1 MDVGAALIV
10 ATIVGAIATILVA
23 WITVRAPIGTPAS
36 ATRESTAAI
45 YLDATLA
52 SSTALAMHRTPNAF
66 VNLCRGSVWVLI
78 GLSYFL
84 AFSGLTGASFS
95 IGIVAVR
102 AFASHAVSLTA
113 TFVPQFAVLSAFGF
127 FCGSVLRTVLGL
139 LPQANRNS
147 SGHDLPVL
155 QTEAR

>member
-1 MDVGAALIV
+1 MDVGVAVIIAAV
-10 ATIVGAIATILVA
+10 VGAIATLTVA
-23 WITVRAPIGTPAS
+23 WIVARA
-36 ATRESTAAI
+36 RESAAPV

-52 SSTALAMHRTPNAF
+52 LSTPLATRRVANAF
-66 VNLCRGSVWVLI
+66 VTMCRAFVWVLI

-95 IGIVAVR
+95 IGVVAVR
-102 AFASHAVSLTA
+102 AFASHAVSLTDS
-113 TFVPQFAVLSAFGF
+113 FVPQFAVLSAFGF

-139 LPQANRNS
+139 LPRANRDS
-147 SGHDLPVL
+147 SDHPLPAL

>member
-1 MDVGAALIV
+1 MDVGVAVIIAA
-10 ATIVGAIATILVA
+10 IVGAIATLTVA
-23 WITVRAPIGTPAS
+23 WITARAGDVGVPVSPEPNAPMSKAATAS
-36 ATRESTAAI
+36 ATQHI
-45 YLDATLA
+45 
-52 SSTALAMHRTPNAF
+52 PNAL
-66 VNLCRGSVWVLI
+66 VKICRALIWGLI

-102 AFASHAVSLTA
+102 AFASHAVSLTD
-113 TFVPQFAVLSAFGF
+113 TFVPQFAVLCAFGF

-147 SGHDLPVL
+147 SGHALPVL